1 MIFVCEQIY
10 CMFTAIPLSASHP
23 DNMLE
28 YFLKSTSTKLV
39 VTNAHYAD
47 QLHRI
52 AKSVGSELLVVNQ
65 ESFDKKDMD
74 SLETK
79 SLTCLMDYSK
89 DNGALILF
97 TSGTTGKPKGV
108 LLTHGNLEAQ
118 VQNICGA
125 WEISENDYMLHVLP
139 LHHTHGIIHAM
150 LSPLAGGAR

>member
-1 MIFVCEQIY
+1 
-10 CMFTAIPLSASHP
+10 
-23 DNMLE
+23 MLE

-39 VTNAHYAD
+39 VTNENNAD
-47 QLHRI
+47 RLHRLT
-52 AKSVGSELLVVNQ
+52 KSVGSKLLIVNH
-65 ESFDKKDMD
+65 ESIDRENSTD
-74 SLETK
+74 LETNLK
-79 SLTCLMDYSK
+79 TCFTDYSK

-118 VQNICGA
+118 IKNICGA
-125 WEISENDYMLHVLP
+125 WKISENDCMLHVLP